1 MAKPLTDT
9 QLEEAL
15 ARLEHWREDG
25 GALRRDLRFPSF
37 VEAFAFLSAVALL
50 AERQGHHPEIENVYR
65 NVTLRLRTHDAD
77 NRVSQQD
84 VDLAL
89 AIDTQAGSH

>member
-1 MAKPLTDT
+1 MPEPLTDT
-9 QLEEAL
+9 QLEQVL
-15 ARLEHWREDG
+15 ARLERWRLDD
-25 GALRRDLRFPSF
+25 GALRRDLRFASF

-50 AERQGHHPEIENVYR
+50 AERQGHHPEIENVFR

-77 NRVSQQD
+77 NRVSQKD

-89 AIDTQAGSH
+89 AIDAQAGDH